1 MKKILLTGFEPFGG
15 LKTNPSMRVLDSI
28 NHSNVEKLLLPVSYK
43 RSREI
48 LIDKIM
54 EYKPDIILSL
64 GLASSATKIRIE
76 KIGINF
82 QGAKAK
88 DNDGILITDSKI
100 SDGPDGLITSF
111 NTSDIIK
118 LLEVKNIPVELS
130 LSAGGYICNTIY
142 YTGLEYNDKNA
153 LFIHLPN
160 SKEEDINGFEID
172 VLIRAVNEVLNYLNN
187 VN

>member
-28 NHSNVEKLLLPVSYK
+28 NNPNVEKLLLPVSYK
-43 RSREI
+43 SSREI
-48 LIDKIM
+48 LINKIS
-54 EYKPDIILSL
+54 EYKPDIVLSL
-64 GLASSATKIRIE
+64 GLASSATRIRIE
-76 KIGINF
+76 KIGVNF

-100 SDGPDGLITSF
+100 SDGPDGLITNF
-111 NTSDIIK
+111 NTSDIIR
-118 LLEVKNIPVELS
+118 LLDEKNIPVELS

-142 YTGLEYNDKNA
+142 YTGLEYNNKNA

-160 SKEEDINGFEID
+160 SKEEDINGFEINVFID
-172 VLIRAVNEVLNYLNN
+172 VVKMTLNYLDN